1 MILELDCG
9 NSFIK
14 WRIVDAQGAVLAGGW
29 TGSEVELLGAIS
41 DASLLINACRLVSVR
56 SDAETAHLIMA
67 INRAFGV
74 NVCCARSESWCA
86 GVQNG
91 YADPG
96 KLGVDRWLAVLGAWS
111 LAKGPCLVLDL
122 GTAITSDWVAS
133 DGRHLGGYICP
144 GMPLLRSQLQTHTRR
159 IRYGDAFVASALA
172 DSSPGVSTMEA
183 VERGCLLMLRAFVRE
198 QVSLA
203 REQFAGNVSLF
214 LTGGDALLV
223 RDIDKDFR
231 LVPDLVLHGLALAC
245 PLGDK

>member
-1 MILELDCG
+1 MVGL
-9 NSFIK
+9 
-14 WRIVDAQGAVLAGGW
+14 
-29 TGSEVELLGAIS
+29 GSPV
-41 DASLLINACRLVSVR
+41 
-56 SDAETAHLIMA
+56 
-67 INRAFGV
+67 
-74 NVCCARSESWCA
+74 
-86 GVQNG
+86 
-91 YADPG
+91 P
-96 KLGVDRWLAVLGAWS
+96 
-111 LAKGPCLVLDL
+111 
-122 GTAITSDWVAS
+122 DWVVA
-133 DGRHLGGYICP
+133 P
-144 GMPLLRSQLQTHTRR
+144 RR
-159 IRYGDAFVASALA
+159 TNDVMLSAIADSTIGLPDLVRGDTGAKFCLISFSAFVALVTSALIFEAFVASALA